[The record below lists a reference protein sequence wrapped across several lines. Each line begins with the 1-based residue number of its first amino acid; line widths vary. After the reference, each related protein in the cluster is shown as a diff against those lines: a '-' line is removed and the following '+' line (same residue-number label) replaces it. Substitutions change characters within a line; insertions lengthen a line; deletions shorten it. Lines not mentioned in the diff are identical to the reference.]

1 MDKQL
6 IFSEI
11 ESLMFDLDTL
21 VKSLAN
27 SREYISENELSRAN
41 ANLSEIEIELQSLA
55 GRVAYIKSSI

>member
-41 ANLSEIEIELQSLA
+41 TT
-55 GRVAYIKSSI
+55 